1 MTEAERKSCPWNCP
15 IQQGLSQ
22 VTTCRK
28 DLITHMQQEHNQYFC
43 PHCCIRVSENLMM
56 THMYECKP
64 PFSVDQLI
72 VQAIQSSHEQ
82 QLTSSDICTYISQK
96 YPYYKIWDKSWQE
109 YIMTNLSN
117 DPNFIGF
124 PRYENRISKYFWKI
138 NSFMDNKLKPQKAK
152 IVNIKFGQVRE
163 NFRTAVEPKTTV
175 DHTTSEILR
184 NVLEKDENED
194 KDEVQIIDV
203 DETEDKDQIEEVKDE
218 NKDKDKTEETERI
231 NSTFAMALPGLQ
243 NAARFEKEEK
253 VKDDQELL
261 TDDESEVVE
270 GWRLKHPQKSNP
282 SESESN
288 TTRSL
293 PQIESKCPICNYPTG
308 FHKLYHL
315 ATRHFKERLLATL
328 PSVAPFKCP
337 KCKRF
342 NAKTR
347 YKLWI
352 HYLGKHNYWK
362 KWVDEPDWQPPPK
375 RPESEIILMPSS
387 SPSSSSSST
396 ETTFQCSFCKQI
408 LGNQTELT
416 DHIDEFHSWFKC
428 TKCCKSFSS
437 ESKWEGKF

>member
-28 DLITHMQQEHNQYFC
+28 DLITHMRKEHSMYFC
-43 PHCCIRVSENLMM
+43 PICCIGVSKSLLM
-56 THMYECKP
+56 THMYKCHDE
-64 PFSVDQLI
+64 I
-72 VQAIQSSHEQ
+72 
-82 QLTSSDICTYISQK
+82 ICAY
-96 YPYYKIWDKSWQE
+96 
-109 YIMTNLSN
+109 
-117 DPNFIGF
+117 
-124 PRYENRISKYFWKI
+124 
-138 NSFMDNKLKPQKAK
+138 MDNKLKTQKEK

-203 DETEDKDQIEEVKDE
+203 DETEDKDQIEELKDE

-231 NSTFAMALPGLQ
+231 NSTFAMALPELQ
-243 NAARFEKEEK
+243 NTARFENEEK
-253 VKDDQELL
+253 FKDDQELL

-288 TTRSL
+288 TTDPLTRSL

-328 PSVAPFKCP
+328 PTIAPFKCP

-352 HYLGKHNYWK
+352 HFLGKHNYWK

-375 RPESEIILMPSS
+375 RPESEIVLMPN
-387 SPSSSSSST
+387 SPPSSSSST
-396 ETTFQCSFCKQI
+396 ETTFQCNICKQ
-408 LGNQTELT
+408 LWGNQTELT
-416 DHIDEFHSWFKC
+416 DHVDEFHSWYKC
-428 TKCCKSFSS
+428 TKCSKSFSS
-437 ESKWEGKF
+437 KTKWEGKF

>member
-1 MTEAERKSCPWNCP
+1 
-15 IQQGLSQ
+15 
-22 VTTCRK
+22 
-28 DLITHMQQEHNQYFC
+28 
-43 PHCCIRVSENLMM
+43 
-56 THMYECKP
+56 MYKCHDK
-64 PFSVDQLI
+64 I
-72 VQAIQSSHEQ
+72 
-82 QLTSSDICTYISQK
+82 ICEYM
-96 YPYYKIWDKSWQE
+96 DKKHKTIE
-109 YIMTNLSN
+109 MK
-117 DPNFIGF
+117 
-124 PRYENRISKYFWKI
+124 E
-138 NSFMDNKLKPQKAK
+138 K
-152 IVNIKFGQVRE
+152 IVNIKYGQVRE
-163 NFRTAVEPKTTV
+163 NFITPMKPNTTIN
-175 DHTTSEILR
+175 HATSEILQ
-184 NVLEKDENED
+184 NILEENQQTENED
-194 KDEVQIIDV
+194 KDKDEIVDEDEVQIV
-203 DETEDKDQIEEVKDE
+203 EEDEIEDKDDIKV
-218 NKDKDKTEETERI
+218 
-231 NSTFAMALPGLQ
+231 G
-243 NAARFEKEEK
+243 EK
-253 VKDDQELL
+253 VKDNQELL
-261 TDDESEVVE
+261 GDNESEVVE
-270 GWRLKHPQKSNP
+270 GWRLEHPQKNNP
-282 SESESN
+282 SEFESN
-288 TTRSL
+288 TTDPITRSL

-375 RPESEIILMPSS
+375 RPESEIILMLSS

-437 ESKWEGKF
+437 KSKWEGKF